1 MLPDTEAFYGG
12 ACAGGKTDALLM
24 GAIMGCHLTDFNA
37 ILFRKNL
44 KMHQHASG
52 LIPRSKNWLMGKGPV
67 WNGSLL
73 RWTFPSG
80 ATISFGYLDSPD
92 DHFNYQSSEF
102 QYIGFDE
109 LPQIREDQF
118 RYLFSRLRKLETQK
132 DVPLRVR
139 TAGNPDGP
147 YVLFVKR
154 RYVDEQTK
162 IAKFVPARIDDN
174 PGLEKETYRQSL
186 MYLDPITRARL
197 MEGDWEIQDTGRVFR
212 RSWFAVVKSTPLGLD
227 SIRYWDKAAT
237 AHKKGKDPDWTAGVL
252 MGKDK
257 DGFFYILDVVH
268 FRGTPAENEQT
279 IRHTA
284 EIDVKRA
291 YVGNY
296 QVWMEQEGGSSGV
309 EAIDHYARKV
319 LPGYVFHGDRVT
331 KSKTERAA
339 PFSSMAEAGNVK
351 ILSGA
356 WDVLGYLDEL
366 ESFPEA
372 DHDDRV
378 DASSGAFNMLNR
390 YGPVGGDIAPNP
402 FR

>member
-1 MLPDTEAFYGG
+1 
-12 ACAGGKTDALLM
+12 M
-24 GAIMGCHLTDFNA
+24 GAIMGCHLPNFNA

-52 LIPRSKNWLMGKGPV
+52 LIPRSKMWLMGKGPV

-73 RWTFPSG
+73 QWTFPSG
-80 ATISFGYLDSPD
+80 ATISFGYLDSPE

-102 QYIGFDE
+102 QYEGFDE
-109 LPQIREDQF
+109 LPQIREEQF

-147 YVLFVKR
+147 YVMYVKR
-154 RYVDEQTK
+154 RYVDEQTR
-162 IAKFVPARIDDN
+162 IAPFIPAKIDDN
-174 PGLEKETYRQSL
+174 PGLEKDTYRNSL
-186 MYLDPITRARL
+186 MYLDPVTRARL
-197 MEGDWEIQDTGRVFR
+197 MEGDWEMQDQGRVFR
-212 RSWFAVVKSTPLGLD
+212 RSWFPVVKVTPLELD
-227 SIRYWDKAAT
+227 AVRYWDKAAT
-237 AHKKGKDPDWTAGVL
+237 AHKKGKDPDYTAGAL

-257 DGFFYILDVVH
+257 NGFYYVLDMAH
-268 FRGTPAENEQT
+268 FRGTPQENEDI

-284 EIDVKRA
+284 EIDIKRA
-291 YVGNY
+291 CIGNY
-296 QVWMEQEGGSSGV
+296 QIFMEQEGGSSGV
-309 EAIDHYARKV
+309 EVIDHYTRKV
-319 LPGYVFHGDRVT
+319 LAGYVFYGDRVT
-331 KSKTERAA
+331 KNKTERAG

-351 ILSGA
+351 ILSGP
-356 WDVLGYLDEL
+356 WDILGYLDEL

-390 YGPVGGDIAPNP
+390 YGPVGGDTAPSV
-402 FR
+402 FG